1 MTESDDSS
9 EDGGFNFFGNTA
21 GLADSSDS
29 DSDSSGSD
37 GEGGLTSSKKRAK
50 LDKGGG
56 GKGGKKHALPSSS
69 ALFNDAS
76 AGGAA
81 FLDAGA
87 GIYATD
93 EVDAFDNRKA
103 AVERKPWLS
112 KKQTVAV
119 TIEGTRSGDG
129 EVANPDAVS
138 YANQLLNGTVGSGGA
153 TGGGGQA
160 TGLAAELNAAAMSA
174 SNTYG
179 NGERG
184 AYEKEAVPISEMH
197 VKKGKELAKG
207 FNAKEKRKRDEG
219 MSARGKSNVEEEKRL
234 LRQNGTSSYD

>member
-1 MTESDDSS
+1 MACWTCP
-9 EDGGFNFFGNTA
+9 TCRCWI
-21 GLADSSDS
+21 DSSDS

-129 EVANPDAVS
+129 EVANPDAVRMRPLPPFPS
-138 YANQLLNGTVGSGGA
+138 RHVQRMVHPGSAPPTLCSPIRCILTCPIPTTLCIAGLLCKPVA
-153 TGGGGQA
+153 
-160 TGLAAELNAAAMSA
+160 
-174 SNTYG
+174 
-179 NGERG
+179 
-184 AYEKEAVPISEMH
+184 
-197 VKKGKELAKG
+197 
-207 FNAKEKRKRDEG
+207 
-219 MSARGKSNVEEEKRL
+219 
-234 LRQNGTSSYD
+234 